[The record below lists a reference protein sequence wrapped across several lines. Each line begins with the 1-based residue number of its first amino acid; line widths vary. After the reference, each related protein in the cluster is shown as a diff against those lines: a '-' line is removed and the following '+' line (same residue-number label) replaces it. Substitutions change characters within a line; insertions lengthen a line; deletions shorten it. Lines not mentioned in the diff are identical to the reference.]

1 MDVTRRLRSAAVSA
15 CWRQW
20 RALGASLSRA
30 ATEPARSVVDV
41 EALILMSL
49 ALLPDERR
57 LGDAVA
63 WWAGTASRLVSVQ
76 RMRTIA
82 RRGPPDA
89 DTHVAL
95 FAAAACAEGDRRWL
109 RLAAPG
115 SSLPKRAA
123 KGPELPRLRERAAL
137 MPRLR
142 AAFGVGAKADVLLFL
157 LTAPRPDASARDLA
171 AALDYTPRAV
181 RDAAEDMTL
190 SGLLDASG
198 ERPRRYAVQRQPW
211 ADLLLDGDAFPPWKP
226 WSATCEMVTHLIA
239 WSAASDATKAS
250 AYLKASTGRD
260 VIEAHSKRLETV
272 HGAPRPPRTTDLAA
286 LGEYCDGLASWI
298 EAEARRD

>member
-1 MDVTRRLRSAAVSA
+1 MEATRRLRSAAVSL

-30 ATEPARSVVDV
+30 ATEPAHSVVDL

-82 RRGPPDA
+82 RRGPPGA
-89 DTHVAL
+89 DTQVEL
-95 FAAAACAEGDRRWL
+95 FAAAACEAGDRRWL
-109 RLAAPG
+109 RLKARG
-115 SSLPKRAA
+115 STLPKRGV
-123 KGPELPRLRERAAL
+123 KGPELPRLGEPAAL

-171 AALDYTPRAV
+171 TALGYTPRAV

-211 ADLLLDGDAFPPWKP
+211 ADLLLDGASFPQWKP
-226 WSATCEMVTHLIA
+226 WSAICELVTHLLA
-239 WSAASDATKAS
+239 WAAASEATKAS

-260 VIEAHSKRLETV
+260 AIETHSKRLELV
-272 HGAPRPPRTTDLAA
+272 HGAPRPPRTTDLAT
-286 LGEYCDGLASWI
+286 LGEFCDGMASWI
-298 EAEARRD
+298 EREV